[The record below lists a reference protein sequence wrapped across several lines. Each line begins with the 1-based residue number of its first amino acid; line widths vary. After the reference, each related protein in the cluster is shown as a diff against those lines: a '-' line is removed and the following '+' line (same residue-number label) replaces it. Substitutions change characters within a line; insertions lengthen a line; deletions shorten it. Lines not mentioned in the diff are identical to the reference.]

1 MKNYFKKISTKIYLI
16 ILLIM
21 LAGTYFTFSS
31 ILGVNSSTKGQKFT
45 QNLKNKFTKTQ
56 KIAIKKNLFP
66 YKYITELE
74 LKITEQK
81 DSFYHY
87 FILSKEL
94 AFKKSLENIIFY
106 KTKNNLLSS
115 NNLELTKYK
124 NLEGFHA
131 GIWQWEP
138 GSGYL
143 EFYDKNLFVLSSRGI
158 LGFGK
163 IGEKEI
169 ILKQIKNNLHDFINE
184 KQFIKD
190 PWFSI
195 KDLHISNNKIFVS
208 FTEEIKED
216 CWNTSLVFSELN
228 YQDLN
233 FKKLFTSEKC
243 IHSKNNNEK
252 VLIEKGLNGEFNAH
266 QSGGRILSLNDKEIF
281 FSIGGY
287 RSRHTAQDINSVNG
301 KVLKINILTGSYE
314 IIAMGLRNPQGLL
327 YDKKNNFI
335 LETEHGPKGGDEI
348 NLIHLDQEEIPN
360 YGWAIA
366 SYGKHVGGN
375 TPERNEN
382 NYKKYPLLK
391 SHKNNGFIEPLKY
404 FVPSIGI
411 SQIVSIGEKSYI
423 AASMRDKSIYTF
435 NLDNKNQIQNFKRIE
450 IRERVRDM
458 IYRENT
464 LILFLESTASIGI
477 IDLNNFSN

>member
-1 MKNYFKKISTKIYLI
+1 MKKFLIFSLVLSVGIYLI
-16 ILLIM
+16 VNN
-21 LAGTYFTFSS
+21 
-31 ILGVNSSTKGQKFT
+31 ILGTKSSA
-45 QNLKNKFTKTQ
+45 NLKNKFTKTQ

-74 LKITEQK
+74 DKIVQQK
-81 DSFYHY
+81 SNFYYHH
-87 FILSKEL
+87 ILLKEL

-106 KTKNNLLSS
+106 KTKSIPLSN
-115 NNLELTKYK
+115 NNLELSKYK

-131 GIWQWEP
+131 GIWVWEP

-143 EFYDKNLFVLSSRGI
+143 EFYNKNLFVLSSRGI
-158 LGFGK
+158 LGYGK
-163 IGEKEI
+163 IGKKEI
-169 ILKQIKNNLHDFINE
+169 SLKQIKHNLNDFINE
-184 KQFIKD
+184 KHFMKK

-195 KDLHISNNKIFVS
+195 KDLHIHNNKIFVS
-208 FTEEIKED
+208 FTDEIKED

-228 YQDLN
+228 YQELN

-243 IHSKNNNEK
+243 IHSKKNNEK
-252 VLIEKGLNGEFNAH
+252 VLIEKGLDGEFNAH
-266 QSGGRILSLNDKEIF
+266 QSGGRILSLNDDEIF
-281 FSIGGY
+281 FSTGGY
-287 RSRHTAQDINSVNG
+287 RSRHTAQDINSING
-301 KVLKINILTGSYE
+301 KILKINILTGSYK

-327 YDKKNNFI
+327 YDKKNNFL

-348 NLIHLDQEEIPN
+348 NLIHLDKKKIQN

-375 TPERNEN
+375 TSERNEN

-391 SHKNNGFIEPLKY
+391 SHKDNGFIEPLKY

-411 SQIVSIGEKSYI
+411 SQIVRIGEKSYI
-423 AASMRDKSIYTF
+423 SASMRDKSIYTF
-435 NLDNKNQIQNFKRIE
+435 NLDNENQIQNFKRIE
-450 IRERVRDM
+450 IGERVRDM
-458 IYRENT
+458 IYKENN